1 MLLPVIQF
9 VYNTTLQKGLETSLF
24 KTNYGYKLKTLL
36 ILKQAKKTSK
46 TAKEKRKKL
55 I

>member
-1 MLLPVIQF
+1 VLLPVTQF
-9 VYNTTLQKGLETSLF
+9 VYNTTPQKGLETSLF

-36 ILKQAKKTSK
+36 IPRQVKKISE
-46 TAKEKRKKL
+46 TAKEKIEKL